1 MIGIGVDIG
10 GTFVKLF
17 VMNEHGEIFRK
28 EKIETDYSKG
38 AKGFIAQIGDF
49 INAIKEEFADQRVAV
64 AVGAPGDVDHQK
76 GILRYNPNLKFKDV
90 EDWPI
95 AQMLYKYTGILPYVA
110 NDASLAAWG
119 VYEADLK
126 RQGTNVLVVT
136 LGTGVG
142 GGMIINQELY
152 QGSNGTA
159 GEIGHTKIA
168 DLTNGPLCGC
178 GARGCLEAFVGT
190 IGIKRRV
197 LNAILDY
204 PESELAKLVN
214 ENKDFKIELVSRAA
228 EKGCKAALK
237 VWEDT
242 GYYLGIGIANF
253 TLVLDIDTVV
263 LAGGVSGAAKFF
275 MPSLKRV
282 LENQQI
288 KTPFKRLKLL
298 VSQNPNIG
306 GVGAAMYAIFQAQ
319 KESIHNAKC
328 D

>member
-1 MIGIGVDIG
+1 MIGVGVDIG

-28 EKIETDYSKG
+28 EKMETDYSKG
-38 AKGFIAQIGDF
+38 AKGFIAQIGDY
-49 INAIKEEFADQRVAV
+49 INAIQREFPDQRVAV
-64 AVGAPGDVDHQK
+64 AVGAPGDVDNQR
-76 GILRYNPNLKFKDV
+76 GVLRYNPNLKFKDV
-90 EDWPI
+90 ADWPI
-95 AQMLYKYTGILPYVA
+95 AQLLFKHTGILPCVA
-110 NDASLAAWG
+110 NDATLAAWG

-142 GGMIINQELY
+142 GGLIINKELY

-168 DLTNGPLCGC
+168 DLATGPLCGC

-197 LNAILDY
+197 MEAVMDY
-204 PESELAKLVN
+204 PDSLLAQLVN
-214 ENKDFKIELVSRAA
+214 AEKDFKIEIVSRAA

-242 GYYLGIGIANF
+242 GYYLGIGLANF
-253 TLVLDIDTVV
+253 TLVLDPDTIV
-263 LAGGVSGAAKFF
+263 LTGGVSGAAHYFL
-275 MPSLKRV
+275 PAVRRV
-282 LENQQI
+282 LDGQQI
-288 KTPFKRLKLL
+288 QTPFKRLKIV

-306 GVGAAMYAIFQAQ
+306 GVGAAMYAIYRAQ
-319 KESIHNAKC
+319 KDNIQ
-328 D
+328 

>member
-1 MIGIGVDIG
+1 MIGVGVDIG

-28 EKIETDYSKG
+28 EKMETDYSKG
-38 AKGFIAQIGDF
+38 AKGFIAQIGDY
-49 INAIKEEFADQRVAV
+49 INAIQREFPDQRVAV
-64 AVGAPGDVDHQK
+64 AVGAPGDVDNQK
-76 GILRYNPNLKFKDV
+76 GVLRYNPNLKFKDV
-90 EDWPI
+90 ADWPI
-95 AQMLYKYTGILPYVA
+95 AQLLFKHTGILPCVA
-110 NDASLAAWG
+110 NDATLAAWG

-142 GGMIINQELY
+142 GGLIINKELY
-152 QGSNGTA
+152 QGANGTA

-168 DLTNGPLCGC
+168 DLATGPLCGC

-197 LNAILDY
+197 MEAVMDY
-204 PESELAKLVN
+204 PDSLLAQLVN
-214 ENKDFKIELVSRAA
+214 AEKDFKIEIVSRAA

-242 GYYLGIGIANF
+242 GYYLGIGLSNF
-253 TLVLDIDTVV
+253 TLVLDPDTIV
-263 LAGGVSGAAKFF
+263 LTGGVSGAAQYFL
-275 MPSLKRV
+275 PAVRRV
-282 LENQQI
+282 LAGQQI
-288 KTPFKRLKLL
+288 QTPFKRLKIV

-306 GVGAAMYAIFQAQ
+306 GVGAAMYAIYRAQ
-319 KESIHNAKC
+319 KDNIQ
-328 D
+328 